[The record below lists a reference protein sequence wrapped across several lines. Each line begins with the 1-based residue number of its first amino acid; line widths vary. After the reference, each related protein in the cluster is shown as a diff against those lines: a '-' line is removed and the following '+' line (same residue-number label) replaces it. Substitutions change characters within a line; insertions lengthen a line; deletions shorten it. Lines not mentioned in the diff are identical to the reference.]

1 VWLPHTI
8 RQEEKK
14 LNKKELLV
22 EKVAPVAVL
31 ALLGVTPIILEAV
44 GGVVNLG

>member
-1 VWLPHTI
+1 MWVYITI
-8 RQEEKK
+8 LQEEIE

-31 ALLGVTPIILEAV
+31 ALLGVSPIILEAV
-44 GGVVNLG
+44 GGVLSLG